1 MNKIEIP
8 RKSIYRLSLYS
19 RALTRLREN
28 EVETV
33 SSRALSKA
41 AGVKPAQLRKD
52 LAHFGQFGTRGLG
65 YSVDG
70 LARAITEV
78 LGRNSFQPVILGGV
92 GNLGTALLRYGGFN
106 KEGFEIRA
114 AFDVDPDRSR
124 RSSGNV
130 EVLAYEQMIGY
141 MREHE
146 VKMAI
151 VAVPANVAQSVAND
165 LVEGGVQAIL
175 NFSGIV
181 LEVPDGVVV
190 NSVDLALELESL
202 SYFVR

>member
-1 MNKIEIP
+1 
-8 RKSIYRLSLYS
+8 
-19 RALTRLREN
+19 
-28 EVETV
+28 VETV
-33 SSRALSKA
+33 SSRALSKV

-65 YSVDG
+65 YSVAG
-70 LARAITEV
+70 LASAITEV
-78 LGRNSFQPVILGGV
+78 LGRNSFQPVILVGA

-114 AFDVDPDRSR
+114 AFDVDPDRPR
-124 RSSGNV
+124 GISGHV
-130 EVLAYEQMIGY
+130 EVLPYDCMIDY

-151 VAVPANVAQSVAND
+151 VAVPANVVQSVAND
-165 LVEGGVQAIL
+165 LVDGGVQAIL
-175 NFSGIV
+175 NFSGTV
-181 LEVPDGVVV
+181 LEVPEKVVV
-190 NSVDLALELESL
+190 NNVDLALELESL